1 MAYAMNVSAKQ
12 QEYILRL
19 PLSDE
24 AKNVIRKYI
33 KSVITNVSD
42 EYRNDPARRPRPDS
56 PYFQMRLN
64 FQDMWGD
71 LKYHI
76 VDFVVNDAGAK
87 FGVLDLVWV
96 DHQEAIASS
105 A

>member
-76 VDFVVNDAGAK
+76 VDFVVNDAVK